1 MAQAY
6 LLMASYG
13 LPARRWEEDR
23 SWFYGGLAGRIA
35 TDLNLN
41 MTPTSFQLDELDKT
55 ADTVQFGKPTGLEE
69 DETVRGAKVWYRSV
83 INKASWAGNHDKQ
96 PQEGETEG
104 RGDKYDVHLV
114 TFTELLMIMT
124 WFHERVGGPGAKRDL
139 RVATEAT
146 EAELQA
152 WRDAADWSYEHESD
166 KNASSA
172 QGGLPLFEN
181 YMRLVMYSFG
191 FEDTWKRRK
200 GSGAELGDIMFI
212 AKVLNPPRSAKAVVK
227 QLCDV
232 HTPSGYLKYAPNCY
246 FVMGGF
252 CAAFMLKMLRSEF
265 SSLLEPTQRERI
277 ISLVQRFVEMLA
289 SPVASIDETHT
300 PMLYAKFLHGQV
312 KHVLTAEKEAQ
323 AKLVAQQRQQQEAQ
337 NQLQLQSHY
346 QGEVPKF
353 EEPEQVQDNLS
364 DSDTRSTSCQ
374 LTDPS
379 TPPGQSYY
387 SSDHSASGAGSVVH
401 TPDLTQWDFAV
412 FPSSANAGDASTDG
426 GVEGGA
432 EGQGVDNM
440 DLCEG
445 DYLATMQAVSNEQWM
460 NTMLMP
466 GFKWF
471 GEDVVMADDI
481 TTNVFGMG
489 GGEQETVMA
498 QQAMNAGADVNAMW
512 GYGAPAY

>member
-1 MAQAY
+1 MVNP
-6 LLMASYG
+6 G
-13 LPARRWEEDR
+13 
-23 SWFYGGLAGRIA
+23 
-35 TDLNLN
+35 
-41 MTPTSFQLDELDKT
+41 
-55 ADTVQFGKPTGLEE
+55 
-69 DETVRGAKVWYRSV
+69 SV
-83 INKASWAGNHDKQ
+83 FRTK
-96 PQEGETEG
+96 
-104 RGDKYDVHLV
+104 
-114 TFTELLMIMT
+114 
-124 WFHERVGGPGAKRDL
+124 
-139 RVATEAT
+139 
-146 EAELQA
+146 
-152 WRDAADWSYEHESD
+152 
-166 KNASSA
+166 
-172 QGGLPLFEN
+172 GLPLFEN

-191 FEDTWKRRK
+191 FEDAWKRRK
-200 GSGAELGDIMFI
+200 CSGAELGDIMFF
-212 AKVLNPPRSAKAVVK
+212 AKCLQSATAVVK

-232 HTPSGYLKYAPNCY
+232 HAPSGYLKYAPDCY

-252 CAAFMLKMLRSEF
+252 CAAFMLKMLRPEF

-312 KHVLTAEKEAQ
+312 KHVLAAEKEAQMKAQ

-337 NQLQLQSHY
+337 YQHQLQSHY
-346 QGEVPKF
+346 QGEVPKI
-353 EEPEQVQDNLS
+353 EEPEQEPEQVQDNLS

-379 TPPGQSYY
+379 TPSGQSYH

-401 TPDLTQWDFAV
+401 TPDLTQWDFAA
-412 FPSSANAGDASTDG
+412 FPSSSANAGGASTDG
-426 GVEGGA
+426 WSISETGSGSQTAYGGVPMAGGYGFSYSDVQG
-432 EGQGVDNM
+432 EGQGQDNM

-445 DYLATMQAVSNEQWM
+445 DYLATMQAVSNEQWT

-489 GGEQETVMA
+489 AGGQETVMA